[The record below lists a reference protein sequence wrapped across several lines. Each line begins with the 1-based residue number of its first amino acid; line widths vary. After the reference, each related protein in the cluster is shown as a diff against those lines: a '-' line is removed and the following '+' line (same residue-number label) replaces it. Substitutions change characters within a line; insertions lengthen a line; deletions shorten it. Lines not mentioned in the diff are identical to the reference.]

1 MITVKADIDDFARLN
16 TGLNKLAEQ
25 SGKTMKE
32 VLPAQMRLL
41 AVDLAYVT
49 TPKGKSKSDNIRNMK
64 KVAQR
69 ISEVY
74 PSVAFIVYM
83 VAQQNKGA
91 GGRLA
96 MLLRTNKK
104 AKAQAIIDK
113 YISRLKITIGTF
125 DGGKL
130 HKAQSESKHVR
141 RRLLV
146 LRPGGVNAYIKRKQK
161 LVGFAKGGFA
171 SAARQLGGIRGIPGF
186 ASRKAMKAPGRGIIS
201 GSGKTLTVTMINE
214 VDYLRPALKKG
225 DEGVAIAFRAKMIDD
240 VLQRIQ
246 DRKIR
251 KLMRIYR

>member
-16 TGLNKLAEQ
+16 TGLNKLAEA

-49 TPKGKSKSDNIRNMK
+49 TPKGKGKNDNQNNMK
-64 KVAQR
+64 VVAKR
-69 ISEVY
+69 IKDVY
-74 PSVAFIVYM
+74 PTIALVMFM
-83 VAQQNKGA
+83 VARQNKIA
-91 GGRLA
+91 AIQLSRHLK
-96 MLLRTNKK
+96 TNKK
-104 AKAQAIIDK
+104 VKAQAIIDK
-113 YISRLKITIGTF
+113 YISEKNIKIGTF

-130 HKAQSESKHVR
+130 HKAQSNSRKVR

-186 ASRKAMKAPGRGIIS
+186 ASRKAMKAPGRGIIA
-201 GSGKTLTVTMINE
+201 GSGDTLTVTMINE

-240 VLQRIQ
+240 VLQRMQ
-246 DRKIR
+246 DRKIK